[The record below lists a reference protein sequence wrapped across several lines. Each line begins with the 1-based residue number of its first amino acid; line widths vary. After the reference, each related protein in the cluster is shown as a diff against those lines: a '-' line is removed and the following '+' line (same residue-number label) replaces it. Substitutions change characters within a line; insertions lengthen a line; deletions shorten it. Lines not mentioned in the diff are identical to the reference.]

1 MGNKRLLQ
9 IDFLPEG
16 QSLNSE
22 YFVENVIIPLF
33 EKKKVNL
40 VGMGKK
46 KNMITFR

>member
-33 EKKKVNL
+33 EKRKSIWSEW
-40 VGMGKK
+40 GKRK
-46 KNMITFR
+46 I